1 MDESRPSRQTAVSS
15 LEFEW
20 NAALQRLPPVSDSP
34 SQPAGYNLSSH
45 HVDFEP
51 MDLDIQR
58 RKRQDIVLSSLDVAI
73 EASNLAKEFCSI
85 TPAKPVFGSFSVI
98 LTMIRVGLPA
108 SSMLIDCRLTS
119 TQDSMTNEA
128 DCVEL
133 GLACADVCTAL
144 NRGLNGKMLKDLS
157 DSVNEAIKQLTM

>member
-1 MDESRPSRQTAVSS
+1 VFCPSRQTTVGS

-20 NAALQRLPPVSDSP
+20 NAALQRLPPVSDSS
-34 SQPAGYNLSSH
+34 SQPAGYNISLH
-45 HVDFEP
+45 HVDLEP
-51 MDLDIQR
+51 MDPDVQR
-58 RKRQDIVLSSLDVAI
+58 RKRQDVVLSSLDVAI
-73 EASNLAKEFCSI
+73 EVSNLAKEFCSI

-108 SSMLIDCRLTS
+108 LSVLIDCRLTRS
-119 TQDSMTNEA
+119 TQDSMTNEV

-144 NRGLNGKMLKDLS
+144 NRGLNGKMLRDLS